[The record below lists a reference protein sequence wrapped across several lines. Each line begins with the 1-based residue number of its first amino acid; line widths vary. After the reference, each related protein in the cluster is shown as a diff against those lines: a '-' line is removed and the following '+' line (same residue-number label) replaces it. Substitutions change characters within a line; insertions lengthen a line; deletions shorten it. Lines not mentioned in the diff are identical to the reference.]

1 VKSCDRYGGV
11 VFMGANNAN
20 NKEAKYAELQKYID
34 ILSAF
39 PEIERIYLFGS
50 YIYGEPTE
58 HSDIDIAVILADNA
72 NANKSAYKIEKALA
86 SRKTPLDLFIDKASR
101 FRDYSSNI
109 STLQNDILTKGVLMY
124 DK

>member
-1 VKSCDRYGGV
+1 MEVNIKT
-11 VFMGANNAN
+11 
-20 NKEAKYAELQKYID
+20 EKYAEVQEYIN

-50 YIYGEPTE
+50 YAYGEPVE
-58 HSDIDIAVILADNA
+58 HSDIDIAVILSDNA

-86 SRKTPLDLFIDKASR
+86 FRKTPLDLFIDKASR
-101 FRDYSSNI
+101 FRNYSDNI
-109 STLQNDILTKGVLMY
+109 ATLQNDIVTKGVLMY

>member
-1 VKSCDRYGGV
+1 MNSRVKKIGV
-11 VFMGANNAN
+11 CIMAANNRT
-20 NKEAKYAELQKYID
+20 EKYSEVQEYVN

-50 YIYGEPTE
+50 YAYGEPFE
-58 HSDIDIAVILADNA
+58 HSDIDIAVILSDTA

-86 SRKTPLDLFIDKASR
+86 FRKTPIDLFIDKSSR
-101 FRDYSSNI
+101 FKNYGNHI
-109 STLQNDILTKGVLMY
+109 STLQNDIITKGVLMY